1 MYLHAD
7 KDVGEFRASP
17 ELRSHQHDTGGQ
29 ITRLLKLTLVLHM
42 QPANID
48 KPHGDY
54 PNKYVH
60 QHVNITTPVCI
71 TDTDELSHVLFQM
84 LEFKLLRQLEPLV
97 DGHSTPSTCLCL
109 CSLCLWTG

>member
-17 ELRSHQHDTGGQ
+17 ELKSHQHDTGGQ
-29 ITRLLKLTLVLHM
+29 ITRLLKLTLVLHKYTK

-71 TDTDELSHVLFQM
+71 TDTD
-84 LEFKLLRQLEPLV
+84 
-97 DGHSTPSTCLCL
+97 
-109 CSLCLWTG
+109 